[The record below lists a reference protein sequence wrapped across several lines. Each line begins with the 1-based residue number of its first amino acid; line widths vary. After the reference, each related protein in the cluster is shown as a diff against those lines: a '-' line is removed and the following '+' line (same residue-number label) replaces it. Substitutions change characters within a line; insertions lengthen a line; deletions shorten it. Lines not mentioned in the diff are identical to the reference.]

1 MAPRPPDRS
10 WADEPPRLFVAIPV
24 PDAARDAVTE
34 LLAPIRAAVDGP
46 THRVR
51 WVRLDGLHL
60 TLRFFGP
67 VAPDLVASLEAAVDA
82 VAATRGPFDVVLSG
96 GGAFP
101 DPVRP
106 RTLWVGVGEGGSS
119 CADLAR
125 ALEERLIASGHA
137 PDGRPFRPHLT
148 VARTDGAWGGPDAA
162 RRLVEAAGGWVTT
175 FVADRIVLYRS
186 ELGGGPAR
194 YLPIH
199 EARLVAASTAAG

>member
-1 MAPRPPDRS
+1 M
-10 WADEPPRLFVAIPV
+10 AIPV
-24 PDAARDAVTE
+24 PDEAREAVAAV
-34 LLAPIRAAVDGP
+34 LAPIRAAVDGP

-67 VAPDLVASLEAAVDA
+67 VAPALVASLETVVDA
-82 VAATRGPFDVVLSG
+82 VAARNGPFAISLGG

-101 DPVRP
+101 DPNRP
-106 RTLWVGVGEGGSS
+106 RTLWLGVTDGGDA
-119 CADLAR
+119 CARLAR
-125 ALEERLIASGHA
+125 ALEETLIATGHA

-162 RRLVEAAGGWVTT
+162 RRLVAEAAGWSTS

-199 EARLVAASTAAG
+199 EARLVAGWPDAG

>member
-1 MAPRPPDRS
+1 M
-10 WADEPPRLFVAIPV
+10 AIPV
-24 PDAARDAVTE
+24 PEAARTAVE
-34 LLAPIRAAVDGP
+34 SLLAPIRAAVDGP

-67 VAPDLVASLEAAVDA
+67 VAPDLVASLETVVDTVAAVHP
-82 VAATRGPFDVVLSG
+82 PFEVSLGG

-106 RTLWVGVGEGGSS
+106 RTLWVGVGEGGPS
-119 CADLAR
+119 CAGLAS
-125 ALEERLIASGHA
+125 ALEDRLIAAGHT

-148 VARTDGAWGGPDAA
+148 VARTDGSWGGPDAA
-162 RRLVEAAGGWVTT
+162 RRLIDTAAVWSTS

-194 YLPIH
+194 YVPIH
-199 EARLVAASTAAG
+199 EARLVAEATRAG

>member
-1 MAPRPPDRS
+1 M
-10 WADEPPRLFVAIPV
+10 AIPV
-24 PDAARDAVTE
+24 PDEAREAVAV

-67 VAPDLVASLEAAVDA
+67 VAPALVASLETAVDA
-82 VAATRGPFDVVLSG
+82 VAAVSGTFRISLGG

-101 DPVRP
+101 DPNRP
-106 RTLWVGVGEGGSS
+106 RTLWVGVEDGGDE
-119 CADLAR
+119 CARLAR
-125 ALEERLIASGHA
+125 ALEEMLIAAGVA

-148 VARTDGAWGGPDAA
+148 VARTDGSWGGPDAA
-162 RRLVEAAGGWVTT
+162 RRLVEATT
-175 FVADRIVLYRS
+175 DWSTSFVADRIVLYRS

-194 YLPIH
+194 YVPIH
-199 EARLVAASTAAG
+199 EAHLVAGSPGAG